1 MVKNFVLDTNVFM
14 SNANALFGYEDN
26 TVILC
31 GTVLQELDKH
41 KTDEG
46 ERGYNAREAIRNIRQ
61 VVKEAFDN
69 KDKILD
75 FYKQTNPNLLR
86 RFGDDNISRTDLLT
100 KIGIPLN
107 DKGGRLLFEPDGV
120 KIENLPKGY
129 ELDRADNKIISS
141 CVEMNKTYCKDN
153 NVILLTEDSAM
164 HLNAEV
170 CGVHA
175 ENVKNEQIAYTGYS
189 GHVNVEIVDYNIINR
204 IHKEITIPAS
214 DIPEIAKLEYPLF
227 ENQFVTITC
236 GNQSALTVYQK
247 DKITKIPD
255 DLTINEYKIKPMNKM
270 QRYAMWALTNPDIP
284 LVILEGPAGT
294 AKTFLSLA
302 CGLSMV
308 DTSLAYGKDLSYY
321 GDSGKEQ
328 YGRLLISRPNNG
340 NSDADFGYL
349 PGTLE
354 EKMGPLVAS
363 YMDNL
368 EEILGGKDSRTLKET
383 RETIED
389 MMYSRAIELC
399 PLYSIRGRSIHNAF
413 LICDEAQNA
422 TKNLIRDVVTRA
434 GKNTKIVVAGDPRQ
448 IDNTS
453 LNVHN
458 NGLVY
463 LKDCMKGSSQCA
475 ILRFENDNCVRSDLA
490 EEAINRMK

>member
-14 SNANALFGYEDN
+14 SNSNALFGYKDN
-26 TVILC
+26 TIILC

-41 KTDEG
+41 KNDEG
-46 ERGYNAREAIRNIRQ
+46 ERGYNAREAIRHIQR
-61 VVKEAFDN
+61 VMKEALTGQN
-69 KDKILD
+69 QILNGIIKDKYSSNGKVSHFDI
-75 FYKQTNPNLLR
+75 
-86 RFGDDNISRTDLLT
+86 LT

-107 DKGGRLLFEPDGV
+107 DEGGTLLFEPDGV
-120 KIENLPKGY
+120 KLENLPLGY

-141 CVEMNKTYCKDN
+141 CIHMNKTYCKDN
-153 NVILLTEDSAM
+153 PVTLLTEDAGM
-164 HLNAEV
+164 QVNAET
-170 CGVHA
+170 CGVCTD
-175 ENVKNEQIAYTGYS
+175 NVKNEQVEYTGYS
-189 GHVNVEIVDYNIINR
+189 GHINLEIENWNIIET
-204 IHKEITIPAS
+204 IHKNKEIPVEK
-214 DIPEIAKLEYPLF
+214 IPEIAKLEYPLY
-227 ENQFVTITC
+227 ENQFVTVTS
-236 GNQSALTVYQK
+236 GSQSALTVYRKQ
-247 DKITKIPD
+247 T
-255 DLTINEYKIKPMNKM
+255 LFKIKEDLNIDQYNIKPLNKM

-308 DTSLAYGKDLSYY
+308 DTAKTYGKNLSYY
-321 GDSGKEQ
+321 GDGDSDEQ
-328 YGRLLISRPNNG
+328 YGRLLIARPNNRS
-340 NSDADFGYL
+340 SDADFGYL

-368 EEILGGKDSRTLKET
+368 EEILGGNDSRSLKET
-383 RETIED
+383 RQLIED
-389 MMYSRAIELC
+389 MMYDRSIELC
-399 PLYSIRGRSIHNAF
+399 PLYAIRGRSIHNAF

-448 IDNTS
+448 IDNTLLS
-453 LNVHN
+453 LHN

-463 LKDCMKGSSQCA
+463 LKDCMKGSPNCA
-475 ILRFENDNCVRSDLA
+475 ILRFENENCVRSVLA
-490 EEAINRMK
+490 EDAINRMK